1 MFPGLSSVDV
11 DAIDDLP
18 TALQAALDIDGPSV
32 IAVECSADEIPPFAN
47 FLGKAAVK
55 NPVIAEE
62 ISSHVVARA

>member
-18 TALQAALDIDGPSV
+18 AALQAALEVDGPSV
-32 IAVECSADEIPPFAN
+32 IAVECSADEIPPFAA

-62 ISSHVVARA
+62 SSSHVVART